1 MCKEREIWMKKI
13 KINEKLMTR
22 IVSGGLSIV
31 FVASGFA
38 LGKLDSKHNDSA
50 NRDAIV
56 DEYLEDYIAKRLT
69 LEKEIEKLQKQ
80 ESELKNSETFDLN
93 DLIVIEHTPVD
104 GQPDL
109 YILDECSNY
118 GGGIYEEYRNG
129 FNAWF
134 RLHGYTEDH
143 VHGFCPEYVH
153 FSESKPLFDYL
164 TKEELEKI
172 AMAGGKV
179 TTLDLDEI
187 LNRIRNEY
195 KEQLSDKSYSRSL
208 TNN

>member
-1 MCKEREIWMKKI
+1 MKKI
-13 KINEKLMTR
+13 KLDEKLMTR
-22 IVSGGLSIV
+22 IVSGGLSLV
-31 FVASGFA
+31 LVTTGFA
-38 LGKLDSKHNDSA
+38 LVKTAYKRSDSA

-56 DEYLEDYIAKRLT
+56 DEYLEDYIASRLT
-69 LEKEIEKLQKQ
+69 LENEIEKLQKQ
-80 ESELKNSETFDLN
+80 ESELKNGETFDLS

-109 YILDECSNY
+109 YILNQSSYFYD
-118 GGGIYEEYRNG
+118 IYEEYRNG
-129 FNAWF
+129 FKAWYN
-134 RLHGYTEDH
+134 LHSYTEDH
-143 VHGFCPEYVH
+143 VYYYCPKYVH
-153 FSESKPLFDYL
+153 FYESKHLIDYL
-164 TKEELEKI
+164 TREELRKI
-172 AMAGGKV
+172 GMACGKV

>member
-1 MCKEREIWMKKI
+1 MKKI
-13 KINEKLMTR
+13 KLDEKLMTR
-22 IVSGGLSIV
+22 IVSGGLSLV
-31 FVASGFA
+31 LVTTGFA
-38 LGKLDSKHNDSA
+38 LVKTAYKRSDSA
-50 NRDAIV
+50 NSDAIV
-56 DEYLEDYIAKRLT
+56 DECSEDYIAKRLT
-69 LEKEIEKLQKQ
+69 LENEIEKLQTQ
-80 ESELKNSETFDLN
+80 ESELKNSETFDLS

-104 GQPDL
+104 GQPNL
-109 YILDECSNY
+109 YILDESY
-118 GGGIYEEYRNG
+118 VDGMYEEYHNG
-129 FNAWF
+129 FKAWF
-134 RLHGYTEDH
+134 GLHSNTEDH
-143 VHGFCPEYVH
+143 VYDFCPKFVH
-153 FSESKPLFDYL
+153 FYESKPLFDYL

>member
-1 MCKEREIWMKKI
+1 MKKI
-13 KINEKLMTR
+13 KLDEKLMTR
-22 IVSGGLSIV
+22 IVSGGLSLALV
-31 FVASGFA
+31 TTGFA
-38 LGKLDSKHNDSA
+38 LVKTAYKRSDSA
-50 NRDAIV
+50 NSDAIV

-69 LEKEIEKLQKQ
+69 LENEIEKLQKQ
-80 ESELKNSETFDLN
+80 ESELKNSETFDLS

-104 GQPDL
+104 GQPNL
-109 YILDECSNY
+109 YILDDCSSSY
-118 GGGIYEEYRNG
+118 GSIYEEYRNG
-129 FNAWF
+129 FKAWF
-134 RLHGYTEDH
+134 GLHSNTEDH
-143 VHGFCPEYVH
+143 VYGFCPEYVH

>member
-1 MCKEREIWMKKI
+1 MKKI
-13 KINEKLMTR
+13 KLDEKLMTR
-22 IVSGGLSIV
+22 IVSGGLSLALV
-31 FVASGFA
+31 TTGFA
-38 LGKLDSKHNDSA
+38 LVKTAYKRSDSA
-50 NRDAIV
+50 NSDAIV

-69 LEKEIEKLQKQ
+69 LENEIEKLQKQ
-80 ESELKNSETFDLN
+80 KSELKNSETFDLS

-109 YILDECSNY
+109 YILNESSSHIN
-118 GGGIYEEYRNG
+118 GIYEEYRNG
-129 FNAWF
+129 FRAWYK
-134 RLHGYTEDH
+134 LHSNTEDH
-143 VHGFCPEYVH
+143 VYDFCPEYVH

>member
-1 MCKEREIWMKKI
+1 MKKI
-13 KINEKLMTR
+13 KLDEKLMTR
-22 IVSGGLSIV
+22 IVSGGLSLALV
-31 FVASGFA
+31 TTGFA
-38 LGKLDSKHNDSA
+38 LVKTAYKRSDSTNS
-50 NRDAIV
+50 DAIV

-69 LEKEIEKLQKQ
+69 LENEIEKLQKQ
-80 ESELKNSETFDLN
+80 ESELKNSETFDLS

-104 GQPDL
+104 GQPNL
-109 YILDECSNY
+109 YILDESY
-118 GGGIYEEYRNG
+118 VDGIYEEYHNG
-129 FNAWF
+129 FKAWYK
-134 RLHGYTEDH
+134 LHSNTEDH

-172 AMAGGKV
+172 AMAGGKI